1 MSLLRKTGIGALAI
15 TSAGTLALWQSRIG
29 LAKIHEASN
38 YQKEQLKD
46 LPSRESIIDSIK
58 NEKQFDVLVIG
69 GGSAGAGVA
78 LDAQTRGLKTAMVE
92 YGDYCC
98 GTSSKSSK
106 LLHGGVKYLET
117 ALKELDYEQYKIVQE
132 GLNERINVMK
142 AAPFLSHSFPVLV
155 PTYKWWQSIYYWGG
169 VKVYDMLAGKGILK
183 PSKFVSKEEA
193 MEICP
198 TIKKEGLRGA
208 MLYYDGQQN
217 DARLVIVVALTA
229 IRYGAKCVNHT
240 ECIGLTK
247 DSEGKVNGAIV
258 KDHISG
264 ETYKINAKV
273 VVNATGPFNDHI
285 RKMADE
291 EQKPIIYGSSGIHLT
306 VAKYFCPGN
315 TGLINPKSSDG
326 RVIFAFPWEN
336 VTIIGTTDDPSEAS
350 HSPTVTEK
358 EIQYI
363 LEEMNRSFAKE
374 YQIKREDV
382 ISVWSG
388 IRGLVWDPRKKDH
401 RTLHRGHVID
411 VDPSGLVTIAGG
423 KLTTFRHMAE
433 ETMDKV
439 VDVHKL
445 EEAKPCA
452 TRGMKF
458 EGGQNYSPMLYRT
471 ISREYGLE
479 EEVATHL
486 CETYGDKVYEVLKL
500 CKSTGRKFPVIGHRL
515 HPDFPFLE
523 AEVRYAVKEY
533 ARIPADILARRT
545 RLSLLDA
552 RAALQVL
559 PRVVA
564 IMAEELGWNP
574 REQEKHYKEG
584 LKFLKVEMGVFNL
597 GKAKTDVMELSGIEK
612 AEIAAIY
619 RKIDKGDRGTFTSGD
634 LKKFLNEQKKSEN
647 VHKNILDDVIVEA
660 NNGSRYISLEE
671 LEKIYLDNK
680 NGSFKGRRLID
691 HLGNIKK
698 SESVQ
703 QQDNQ

>member
-1 MSLLRKTGIGALAI
+1 MSFLRKTGISALAI
-15 TSAGTLALWQSRIG
+15 TSAGALTIWQSRTG
-29 LAKIHEASN
+29 LAKIHEASK
-38 YQKEQLKD
+38 YDKELLKD
-46 LPSRESIIDSIK
+46 LPSRESLVDSIK

-69 GGSAGAGVA
+69 GGSAGAGIA

-117 ALKELDYEQYKIVQE
+117 ALKDFDYEHYKIVKK
-132 GLNERINVMK
+132 GLNERLNVMK
-142 AAPFLSHSFPVLV
+142 ATPFLSHSFPVLV
-155 PTYKWWQSIYYWGG
+155 PAYN
-169 VKVYDMLAGKGILK
+169 
-183 PSKFVSKEEA
+183 KEEA
-193 MEICP
+193 IEICP
-198 TIKKEGLRGA
+198 TIKKEGLRGG
-208 MLYYDGQQN
+208 MIYYDGQQN

-240 ECIGLTK
+240 ECIGLLK
-247 DSEGKVNGAIV
+247 DAEGKVNGAIV

-264 ETYKINAKV
+264 ETYKIHSKV

-285 RKMADE
+285 RKMADDT
-291 EQKPIIYGSSGIHLT
+291 QKPIIYECSGIHLT

-336 VTIIGTTDDPSEAS
+336 VTIVGTTDDSSTAS
-350 HSPTVTEK
+350 HSPTVSER
-358 EIQYI
+358 ELQYI
-363 LEEMNRSFAKE
+363 MEEMNRAFAKE
-374 YQIKREDV
+374 YQIKREDIV
-382 ISVWSG
+382 SVWSG

-411 VDPSGLVTIAGG
+411 VGPTGLVTIAGG

-445 EEAKPCA
+445 ENAKPCV
-452 TRGMKF
+452 TRGLKF
-458 EGGQNYSPMLYRT
+458 EGGHNYNPMLYRT

-500 CKSTGRKFPVIGHRL
+500 CKSTDKKFPAIGHRL

-545 RLSLLDA
+545 RLCLLDA
-552 RAALQVL
+552 RAAKQVL
-559 PRVVA
+559 PRVVS
-564 IMAEELGWNP
+564 IMADELGWTP
-574 REQEKHYKEG
+574 MEQKRHYDEG
-584 LKFLKVEMGVFNL
+584 IKFLNVEMGLCHL
-597 GKAKTDVMELSGIEK
+597 GKGKEDHLILNDAEK
-612 AEIAAIY
+612 SEIAA
-619 RKIDKGDRGTFTSGD
+619 KFGKVDKEGRGYFTSGD
-634 LKKFLNEQKKSEN
+634 LKEFLKEQKKSEN
-647 VHKNILDDVIVEA
+647 VHKDILDDVVLEA
-660 NNGSRYISLEE
+660 NGGSRYISFEE
-671 LEKIYLDNK
+671 LQKIYLDIK
-680 NGSFKGRRLID
+680 NGSFKGRRLVD
-691 HLGNIKK
+691 HLGELKK
-698 SESVQ
+698 CEVEQ
-703 QQDNQ
+703 QSLQ

>member
-1 MSLLRKTGIGALAI
+1 MSRILGLGALGVTAA
-15 TSAGTLALWQSRIG
+15 STLAVYQTRFVSRI
-29 LAKIHEASN
+29 HQASSC
-38 YQKEQLKD
+38 QMSRLED
-46 LPSRESIIDSIK
+46 LPSREIIVDSLK
-58 NEKQFDVLVIG
+58 KEKQFDVLVIG

-92 YGDYCC
+92 YGDYCS

-117 ALKELDYEQYKIVQE
+117 ALKEMDYEQYKIVQE

-142 AAPFLSHSFPVLV
+142 AAPFLSHTFPVLV
-155 PTYKWWQSIYYWGG
+155 PTYKWWQSVYYWGG
-169 VKVYDMLAGKGILK
+169 VKVYDFLAGKGILK

-193 MEICP
+193 LEICP

-217 DARLVIVVALTA
+217 DARLVLVVALTA

-240 ECIGLTK
+240 ECISLLK
-247 DSEGKVNGAIV
+247 DSDGKVNGAVV
-258 KDHISG
+258 KDHVTG

-273 VVNATGPFNDHI
+273 VVNATGPYNDHI

-291 EQKPIIYGSSGIHLT
+291 KRKPMILGSSGIHLT

-326 RVIFAFPWEN
+326 RVIFAFPWED
-336 VTIIGTTDDPSEAS
+336 VTIVGTTDDPAEAS

-363 LEEMNRSFAKE
+363 LNEMNRSFEKE

-382 ISVWSG
+382 ISAWSG
-388 IRGLVWDPRKKDH
+388 IRGLVLDPRKKDH
-401 RTLHRGHVID
+401 KTLARGHLVD
-411 VDPSGLVTIAGG
+411 VGATGLITIAGG

-439 VDVHKL
+439 VEVNKL

-458 EGGQNYSPMLYRT
+458 EGGQEYTPMLYRI
-471 ISREYGLE
+471 ISRKYGLE
-479 EEVATHL
+479 ESVATHL
-486 CETYGDKVYEVLKL
+486 CQTYGDKVYEVLKL
-500 CKSTGRKFPVIGHRL
+500 CKSTGKKFPAIGHRL

-552 RAALQVL
+552 RAARQVL
-559 PRVVA
+559 PRVVS
-564 IMAEELGWNP
+564 IMAEELEWSP
-574 REQEKHYKEG
+574 EEQKRHYEEG
-584 LKFLKVEMGVFNL
+584 LKFLKVEMGVCNL
-597 GKAKTDVMELSGIEK
+597 GKGKEDTFELNNAEKT
-612 AEIAAIY
+612 AIY
-619 RKIDKGDRGTFTSGD
+619 NIFKKVDREKRGYFSGAD
-634 LKKFLNEQKKSEN
+634 LKVFLNKRAN
-647 VHKNILDDVIVEA
+647 VHQDILDDVILEA
-660 NNGSRYISLEE
+660 NDGNKYISPGDLH
-671 LEKIYLDNK
+671 KIYLDIK
-680 NGSFKGRRLID
+680 NGSFKGRRLVD
-691 HLGNIKK
+691 HLGEVKW
-698 SESVQ
+698 E
-703 QQDNQ
+703 

>member
-1 MSLLRKTGIGALAI
+1 MSLLRKSGISALAI
-15 TSAGTLALWQSRIG
+15 TSAGTFALWNSRVG
-29 LAKIHEASN
+29 LAKIHEASK
-38 YQKEQLKD
+38 YDKELLKD
-46 LPSRESIIDSIK
+46 LPSRESLVDSLK
-58 NEKQFDVLVIG
+58 KEKQFDVLVIG

-117 ALKELDYEQYKIVQE
+117 ALKEFHYEQYKIVQE

-169 VKVYDMLAGKGILK
+169 VKVYDLLAGKGILK
-183 PSKFVSKEEA
+183 PSKFISKEEA
-193 MEICP
+193 LEICP

-229 IRYGAKCVNHT
+229 IRYGAKCVNYT
-240 ECIGLTK
+240 ECIGLLK
-247 DSEGKVNGAIV
+247 DSNGKVNGAVV

-264 ETYKINAKV
+264 ETYNIRAKV

-291 EQKPIIYGSSGIHLT
+291 KQKPMIYGSSGIHFT

-326 RVIFAFPWEN
+326 RVIFAFPWED
-336 VTIIGTTDDPSEAS
+336 VTIVGCTDDPAEAT
-350 HSPTVTEK
+350 HSPSVSEK
-358 EIQYI
+358 EINYI
-363 LEEMNRSFAKE
+363 MDEMNKAFAKE
-374 YQIKREDV
+374 YQIKREDIV
-382 ISVWSG
+382 SVWSG

-401 RTLHRGHVID
+401 LTLHRGHVVD
-411 VDPSGLVTIAGG
+411 VGPTGLVTIAGG

-439 VDVHKL
+439 VEVNKL
-445 EEAKPCA
+445 EDATSCV
-452 TRGMKF
+452 TRGMMF
-458 EGGQNYSPMLYRT
+458 EGGHNWNPMLYRT
-471 ISREYGLE
+471 IAREYGLE
-479 EEVATHL
+479 EQVATHL

-500 CKSTGRKFPVIGHRL
+500 CKSTGKKFPAIGHRL

-552 RAALQVL
+552 RAAKQVL

-574 REQEKHYKEG
+574 CEQKKQYDAG
-584 LKFLKVEMGVFNL
+584 LEFLKVEMGVFNL
-597 GKAKTDVMELSGIEK
+597 GKAKGDVKKLNEAEK
-612 AEIAAIY
+612 SEIAAKF
-619 RKIDKGDRGTFTSGD
+619 RRVDKDGRGNFTGED
-634 LKKFLNEQKKSEN
+634 LKEFLNEQKKSQN
-647 VHKNILDDVIVEA
+647 VHKDILDDVILEA
-660 NNGSRYISLEE
+660 NNGNRYITLEE
-671 LEKIYLDNK
+671 LQKIYLDNK

-691 HLGNIKK
+691 HLGNINKCE
-698 SESVQ
+698 SEMKP
-703 QQDNQ
+703 NK